1 MWCITINNWVLSKLI
16 YRGKRMKKALL
27 IIDVQNGMFQKG
39 NVVHNGEQLLRRIK
53 SLLDQ
58 ARFTKTPVFY
68 IQHQSAIGKPLEYGT
83 HGWEIHPEIAPEK
96 EDIIIQK
103 TTPDA
108 FFHTSLEQ
116 ELNQLEIE
124 QLIITGIQTEAC
136 VDTTCRG
143 AFSKHYKITLVSDA
157 HSTWDTNLLTAE
169 QIIGHHNEVLRWFA
183 DVYPCSKISF

>member
-83 HGWEIHPEIAPEK
+83 HGWEIHPEIL
-96 EDIIIQK
+96 QK
-103 TTPDA
+103 RRILSFRKQRQMH
-108 FFHTSLEQ
+108 FF
-116 ELNQLEIE
+116 
-124 QLIITGIQTEAC
+124 
-136 VDTTCRG
+136 
-143 AFSKHYKITLVSDA
+143 TL
-157 HSTWDTNLLTAE
+157 L
-169 QIIGHHNEVLRWFA
+169 
-183 DVYPCSKISF
+183 